1 MEGWREASRVVVA
14 SFSGEEIIAATG
26 GMLLAG
32 SLRTRVRRICT
43 DSRVAREG
51 DLFIA
56 LQGETFDGHQF
67 VKDVLGLGVH
77 GVVVAESMSKKALSA
92 IKKMPQPRSG
102 AGPFI
107 IGVDDTTRA
116 YQDIAA
122 FHRQRFQIPVVAI
135 TGSNGKTTTKEM
147 VASTL
152 RERWVVLKTEGNFN
166 NRLGVPHTL
175 LRLTKRH
182 QVAVVE
188 MGVDAKGQT
197 TLLACLPSEGTV
209 VLNAD
214 DHFYG
219 FLKRQTRCREMSFG
233 VNVRCHVRASD
244 RQHQGARTV
253 FRVHLRARK
262 QSYRVALNVHGH
274 HNVANA
280 LAAVAV
286 GQVLGMSMQKI
297 TIGLAKFRP
306 VAMRSQIKSIEGLT
320 ILEDCYNANPASMK
334 AAVTVL
340 KELGQGKQTIAVVG
354 DMLELGKNTRAMHR
368 DVGAYIADHAVSSL
382 IVCGNLGKEIAWGAK
397 NRGMVASSI
406 FQAATPKEATGFL
419 QGVARPGDVVLLKA
433 SRSMQ
438 LETVLDG
445 FSLRKSNRLN
455 SERKASRMT
464 KGTGTVQKG
473 RPARPQA
480 VRRARRTLR
489 TLSPLSNENAAGGF
503 FQQSR

>member
-1 MEGWREASRVVVA
+1 MSIEDRREANRIVVA
-14 SFSGEEIIAATG
+14 SFLGEEIIVATG
-26 GMLLAG
+26 GELLIG

-188 MGVDAKGQT
+188 MGVDAEGQT
-197 TLLACLPSEGTV
+197 TRLCEIAKPTLGVITNIGPDHLEFFGSLEGSARAKTELLACLPSEGTV

-244 RQHQGARTV
+244 RQRQGARTV
-253 FRVHLRARK
+253 FRVHLRGRK

-334 AAVTVL
+334 AAVTML

-382 IVCGNLGKEIAWGAK
+382 IVCGNLGKDIARGAK

-445 FSLRKSNRLN
+445 FSMKKNTRLN
-455 SERKASRMT
+455 SK
-464 KGTGTVQKG
+464 
-473 RPARPQA
+473 
-480 VRRARRTLR
+480 
-489 TLSPLSNENAAGGF
+489 
-503 FQQSR
+503 

>member
-1 MEGWREASRVVVA
+1 MA

-26 GMLLAG
+26 GTLFAG

-43 DSRVAREG
+43 DSRVARPG
-51 DLFIA
+51 DLFVA
-56 LQGETFDGHQF
+56 LQGETFDGHRF
-67 VKDVLGLGVH
+67 IKNVLGLGVN

-102 AGPFI
+102 AGPCV

-166 NRLGVPHTL
+166 NRLGVPRTL

-188 MGVDAKGQT
+188 MGVDAEGQT
-197 TLLACLPSEGTV
+197 RRLCEIATPTLGVITNIGPDHLEFFGSLEGSARAKAELFAGLPNDGTII
-209 VLNAD
+209 LNAD

-219 FLKRQTRCREMSFG
+219 FLKRQTRCREMTFG
-233 VNVRCHVRASD
+233 MNSRSDVRASD
-244 RQHQGARTV
+244 IQRQGARTV
-253 FRVHLRARK
+253 FRTHFRGRK
-262 QSYRVALNVHGH
+262 RTHRVAVNVHGH
-274 HNVANA
+274 HNVSNA

-297 TIGLAKFRP
+297 TTGLAKFRP
-306 VAMRSQIKSIEGLT
+306 AAMRSQIQSIEGLT
-320 ILEDCYNANPASMK
+320 IIEDCYNANPASMK
-334 AAVTVL
+334 AAVTLL

-354 DMLELGKNTRAMHR
+354 DMLELGKNTRVMHR
-368 DVGAYIADHAVSSL
+368 DVGAYISDHTVSSL
-382 IVCGNLGKEIAWGAK
+382 IVCGNLGKEIARGAK
-397 NRGMVASSI
+397 GRGMAASSI
-406 FQAATPKEATGFL
+406 FQAATPKEATGLL
-419 QGVARPGDVVLLKA
+419 QTVAKPGDVVLLKA
-433 SRSMQ
+433 SRGMQ

-445 FSLRKSNRLN
+445 FSMKKSKRLR
-455 SERKASRMT
+455 AS
-464 KGTGTVQKG
+464 
-473 RPARPQA
+473 
-480 VRRARRTLR
+480 
-489 TLSPLSNENAAGGF
+489 
-503 FQQSR
+503 

>member
-1 MEGWREASRVVVA
+1 VA

-43 DSRVAREG
+43 DSRVARQG

-56 LQGETFDGHQF
+56 LQGETFDGHRF
-67 VKDVLGLGVH
+67 IKDVLGVGVK
-77 GVVVAESMSKKALSA
+77 GVVVAESMSKKTLSA
-92 IKKMPQPRSG
+92 IKKMPQPGSG
-102 AGPFI
+102 AGPLVVS
-107 IGVDDTTRA
+107 VDDTIRA

-188 MGVDAKGQT
+188 MGVDAEGQT
-197 TLLACLPSEGTV
+197 TRLCEMAKPTLGVITNIGPDHLEFFGSLEGSARAKAELLVGLPNDGTV

-219 FLKRQTRCREMSFG
+219 FLKRQIPCREISFG
-233 VNVRCHVRASD
+233 MNRRSHVRASD
-244 RQHQGARTV
+244 IQRQGARTV
-253 FRVHLRARK
+253 FRAHIRGRERR
-262 QSYRVALNVHGH
+262 YPIALNVHGH
-274 HNVANA
+274 HNVSNA

-286 GQVLGMSMQKI
+286 GQVLGMSMQNI
-297 TIGLAKFRP
+297 TTGLTKFRP
-306 VAMRSQIKSIEGLT
+306 VAMRSRIKSIEGLT
-320 ILEDCYNANPASMK
+320 IIEDCYNANPASMK
-334 AAVTVL
+334 AAVTL
-340 KELGQGKQTIAVVG
+340 LQELGQGTRTIAVVG
-354 DMLELGKNTRAMHR
+354 DMLELGKNARAMHR
-368 DVGAYIADHAVSSL
+368 DVGAYIADHAVSFL
-382 IVCGNLGKEIAWGAK
+382 IVCGDLGKEIARGAK
-397 NRGMVASSI
+397 NQGLSTSLI
-406 FQAATPKEATGFL
+406 FQASTPKEATGFL

-433 SRSMQ
+433 SRGMQ

-445 FSLRKSNRLN
+445 LSMKKSTRL
-455 SERKASRMT
+455 M
-464 KGTGTVQKG
+464 
-473 RPARPQA
+473 
-480 VRRARRTLR
+480 
-489 TLSPLSNENAAGGF
+489 AG
-503 FQQSR
+503 